1 MLRSTF
7 TILMLGAAATL
18 CGCGSLQP
26 AASPQQAALLANER
40 AANNALQLSS
50 WFETLQRLAQGSPAE
65 QAEIFAAARAAHEQS
80 RSGAAQL
87 RYALALAAPLH
98 PARDPVAAQ
107 RLLREVL
114 ATPETLSPPERA
126 VAYLELQR
134 MDAELKTTAQNDRL
148 VAESQRNVVRERPSV
163 SANANRRLQAE
174 IDENSRLRKALDE
187 AQAKLD
193 AIANIERNI
202 TDRKPPANEV
212 RKP

>member
-1 MLRSTF
+1 MLRSTLR
-7 TILMLGAAATL
+7 ILTLGAAAAL

-26 AASPQQAALLANER
+26 AANPQQTALLANER

-65 QAEIFAAARAAHEQS
+65 QAEIFAAARAAHEQA
-80 RSGAAQL
+80 RGGGPQL

-114 ATPETLSPPERA
+114 ATPETLTPPERA

-134 MDAELKTTAQNDRL
+134 MDAELKTTAQNERL

-174 IDENSRLRKALDE
+174 ADENARLRRALDE

>member
-1 MLRSTF
+1 MRPESPHCL
-7 TILMLGAAATL
+7 LAAIAL
-18 CGCGSLQP
+18 VLLSACSSLQP
-26 AASPQQAALLANER
+26 AATPPQPVSDRATTGAVQLAA
-40 AANNALQLSS
+40 
-50 WFETLQRLAQGSPAE
+50 WFETLQRLSQGSPAE
-65 QAEIFAAARAAHEQS
+65 QAEIFAAARTAQEQTP
-80 RSGAAQL
+80 GGPIQL
-87 RYALALAAPLH
+87 RFALALAAPLH
-98 PARDPVAAQ
+98 PARNPALAQ

-134 MDAELKTTAQNDRL
+134 MDAELKLGAENERL
-148 VAESQRNVVRERPSV
+148 AVDSQRNAARERNNATV
-163 SANANRRLQAE
+163 NANRRLQSE
-174 IDENSRLRKALDE
+174 MEENARLRRALED

>member
-1 MLRSTF
+1 MLRSMPR
-7 TILMLGAAATL
+7 ILTLAAVAMLAA
-18 CGCGSLQP
+18 CGSLQP
-26 AASPQQAALLANER
+26 AANPQQTALLANER
-40 AANNALQLSS
+40 AANNALQLAT
-50 WFETLQRLAQGSPAE
+50 WFETLQRLSQGSPAE

-80 RSGAAQL
+80 RGGSTQL

-134 MDAELKTTAQNDRL
+134 MDAELKMTAQNDRL
-148 VAESQRNVVRERPSV
+148 VTESQRNVVRERPAA

-174 IDENSRLRKALDE
+174 VDENARLRKALDE